1 MISEVYKNTYTV
13 ISNEFHYISCLPSDN
28 ETFDHCVA
36 WRIKKKKNNSRES
49 DCVLR
54 TEWQEPASVLLKVV
68 AKIHVFREKNFFQK
82 ASVAVEKWRFFAGGK
97 KTDARSLPFT
107 RGARL
112 PVVGPAGAMTR
123 NYNNSPATRVRGPEE
138 STKCREHEE
147 AREICQRQT
156 QSSGNRFIR
165 PPPPKTLLAIS
176 PRTKRPDDLF

>member
-1 MISEVYKNTYTV
+1 MTGPGVVGRPAGSSDENPRISGKKLFSKKRRSPSRNDNFLPVYV
-13 ISNEFHYISCLPSDN
+13 
-28 ETFDHCVA
+28 
-36 WRIKKKKNNSRES
+36 
-49 DCVLR
+49 
-54 TEWQEPASVLLKVV
+54 
-68 AKIHVFREKNFFQK
+68 EKN
-82 ASVAVEKWRFFAGGK
+82 R
-97 KTDARSLPFT
+97 RSFGTFT

-123 NYNNSPATRVRGPEE
+123 NYNNSPATRVRRGGGAG
-138 STKCREHEE
+138 REYEKRGTREE